1 MSQESMVEDGYQPS
15 LVEHQTARL
24 IVMSGCSG
32 GGKSSLLA
40 ELGRRGHA
48 IYEEPGRQVVKEQLY
63 LGGDALPWANVARFV
78 DLTVSRSIHNMV
90 MAARSCRL
98 SFFDRGIIDQI
109 GGLEQIGLAVPA
121 DLREAAHLLRYNR
134 TAFFTPPWPEI
145 FRTDSER
152 RHSLEDASASYEPLK
167 ATYERMGYEVV
178 ELPKVTVALRAD
190 FILQRIPE
198 QAHQGSH

>member
-15 LVEHQTARL
+15 FVERETARL
-24 IVMSGCSG
+24 IVLSGCSG

-40 ELGRRGHA
+40 ELGWRGHA

-90 MAARSCRL
+90 MAARSGRL

-109 GGLEQIGLAVPA
+109 AGLEQMGLAVPA
-121 DLREAAHLLRYNR
+121 DLREAARRLRYNW
-134 TAFFTPPWPEI
+134 TVFFTPPWPEI

-152 RHSLEDASASYEPLK
+152 RQSFVDASASYEPLR

-178 ELPKVTVALRAD
+178 ELPKLPVSLRAD
-190 FILQRIPE
+190 FIKQRI
-198 QAHQGSH
+198 SM